1 MLAAAYSMWQLCQK
15 PYSFRVL
22 ATTAGDN
29 ITPPQQAFNWIA
41 RTYGTVEEIKRRG
54 QVIVCIGHSK
64 IGHLGI
70 FVSAKIARKEHK
82 EIIASF
88 DMLTYLPPGLY
99 EMRIEE
105 DPDQAGEYAVKY
117 IEKNMDD
124 ILALDDGLADEKAFL
139 AVRQVSETAD
149 LFYRNMV
156 SPWIRQANND
166 FFADTLRRIV
176 REQFRIVQT
185 DTDRA
190 IETLPELRDGTTAHR
205 EALAMLDQAV
215 AANGRELKPLEGAL
229 LERVKAVLHG

>member
-1 MLAAAYSMWQLCQK
+1 MLATAYSMWQLCQK

-124 ILALDDGLADEKAFL
+124 ILALDDGLEDEKAFL

-166 FFADTLRRIV
+166 FFCRYPAPDRSGAVPHRSNRYGSGHRDPARTAGRNNRPPGGTGHARPGRR
-176 REQFRIVQT
+176 R
-185 DTDRA
+185 
-190 IETLPELRDGTTAHR
+190 
-205 EALAMLDQAV
+205 
-215 AANGRELKPLEGAL
+215 
-229 LERVKAVLHG
+229 